1 MVSVHFDPP
10 LLNNVGN
17 FVGFVSHK
25 SCVIPRWMR
34 STFVLS
40 PTMAA
45 TYRRRR
51 WLHNG
56 EKEGDIAERRREGGR
71 RPLAPSA
78 SLGRVGHGSHLSP
91 AAAPLRSLL
100 PDHPAP
106 FVSDCSFMYA
116 FIRHFPCS
124 GSRLPGSS
132 LQRGDDFTVP
142 RQRLS
147 LFRRTV
153 FQTSW

>member
-78 SLGRVGHGSHLSP
+78 SGGLATDRIFHQP
-91 AAAPLRSLL
+91 PLRSLL
-100 PDHPAP
+100 PDPAP

-132 LQRGDDFTVP
+132 LQKGDDFTVP